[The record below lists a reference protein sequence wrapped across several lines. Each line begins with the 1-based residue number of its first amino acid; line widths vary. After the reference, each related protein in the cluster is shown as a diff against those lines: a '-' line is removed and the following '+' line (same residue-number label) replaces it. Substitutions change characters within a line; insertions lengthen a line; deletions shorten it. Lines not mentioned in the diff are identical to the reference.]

1 MQWHQLNHMQT
12 ICTLL
17 QTDNNINTPSL
28 DFLQAGCSSWRPMNS
43 VKAHNAHNGQQKSNL
58 RHKKREVKVT
68 MEGIRTGTGTERC
81 PTTVPTVL
89 SKPHS
94 LTIKFLD
101 LFQFSLTGRNQVPH
115 QYMRHSFIYRLQTS
129 HLNKAVHTCK
139 KYRWN
144 ETMLQYHSAFYFIF
158 ASPHM

>member
-1 MQWHQLNHMQT
+1 
-12 ICTLL
+12 
-17 QTDNNINTPSL
+17 
-28 DFLQAGCSSWRPMNS
+28 MNS

-81 PTTVPTVL
+81 STTVPTVL

-101 LFQFSLTGRNQVPH
+101 LFQFSLTCRNQVPH

-139 KYRWN
+139 KYR
-144 ETMLQYHSAFYFIF
+144 
-158 ASPHM
+158 

>member
-1 MQWHQLNHMQT
+1 MQWHQLDHMQT

-28 DFLQAGCSSWRPMNS
+28 DFLQAGCSSRRRMNS
-43 VKAHNAHNGQQKSNL
+43 VKAHSARNGQQKSNL

-68 MEGIRTGTGTERC
+68 MEGIKTGTGTERC

-94 LTIKFLD
+94 LTIHRRSLTIKFLD
-101 LFQFSLTGRNQVPH
+101 LFQFSLTCRNQVPY

-139 KYRWN
+139 KYR
-144 ETMLQYHSAFYFIF
+144 
-158 ASPHM
+158 